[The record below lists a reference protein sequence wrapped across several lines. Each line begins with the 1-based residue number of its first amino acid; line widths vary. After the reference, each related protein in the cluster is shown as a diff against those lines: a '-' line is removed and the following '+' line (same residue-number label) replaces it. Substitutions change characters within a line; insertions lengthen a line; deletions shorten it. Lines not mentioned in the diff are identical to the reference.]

1 MIEKWEISKESVSTL
16 AVVCEAQ
23 GWESPVGP
31 KTRVICLVVT
41 VMILWETFQ
50 DKRTHGTLKKFKWP
64 HLPENSSSNLCQ
76 LRRESLKSS
85 MISTKQKKSSGAN
98 LTSRASMTSSCFSFP
113 PIVLVALTWFLFSRS
128 KTSKTSDTGRTN
140 CILPDMKTATF
151 WKPRIYPTLK
161 DAFFSW
167 WRFFTSGRVKCS
179 YWFTNHIHFSMV
191 GTLVLVSF
199 CVHIWLISAVRSTK
213 KVTLQKKNL
222 RCPHFWATIIDATF
236 GWIDPKKVNSW
247 IHPTVKSVELIS
259 WWKREKLLT
268 FVERWDSKG
277 GDNAEIKD
285 VCMLWGW
292 NLIIF

>member
-1 MIEKWEISKESVSTL
+1 MRDFQGKCVNLGCSLWGSRLRISCWSK
-16 AVVCEAQ
+16 
-23 GWESPVGP
+23 
-31 KTRVICLVVT
+31 
-41 VMILWETFQ
+41 
-50 DKRTHGTLKKFKWP
+50 
-64 HLPENSSSNLCQ
+64 NSSDLLGGHCDDFVRNLSRQ
-76 LRRESLKSS
+76 THTRDAEKVQMATSSRKQFIKSLSVAEGKLEVVYDFYQ
-85 MISTKQKKSSGAN
+85 TKKSSGAN

-222 RCPHFWATIIDATF
+222 RCPHFWATIIHATF